1 MKPDF
6 ALTLSEDG
14 IGLQHRAK
22 GGWRSLGDVSLHDP
36 GLAETLRLLRATAG
50 NLADGRPLVKLVLP
64 DSQVLYTTLPLEGDS
79 RAEKR
84 ASLLRGLDGL
94 TPYAVSDLI
103 FDWQETA
110 GGARLAVVARETLAE
125 AEAFARAHQFDP
137 VCFVA
142 RPPASKFEGEAFFGP
157 TAAAASLLTGG
168 ERAEPER
175 APQKAPKAETA
186 PRRKA
191 PPPDE
196 AEKPAKPPQ
205 PAIDPAPVPAAFG
218 SDPAR
223 ADGAAASIG
232 PNAPA
237 EAKTAQR
244 PAAPGPTR
252 IPGASA
258 QAEVRLSAPDR
269 RPAPEIAAPAVA
281 PATAASPTVTAPAQR
296 PAIPAPASR
305 PGPQRRVAAQG
316 AGAAPRPLGGLDLR
330 AAERPSSGPD
340 LGQILK
346 LGGAGLAVA
355 AALVLGAL
363 VLTRGED
370 APPPAANLSPAS
382 GSASTTSDSGTAGPQ
397 APDGVGP
404 DIGLEEDDSFSPD
417 DGLDPVP
424 EALPETETDDGA
436 PDPAPDTSGA
446 VEEGAT
452 DPASAGPTE
461 APPPPEA
468 LVPAPLTAAEAL
480 EAYASTGIWQRAPD
494 PLGAPPQDRI
504 EDLFVAG
511 IDPPP
516 RPPEA
521 EDLPDP
527 QIARAVDQALPMQ
540 ADPPGPDQTFELD
553 ARGLVEATPEGALTP
568 EGVTVHAGSPAVV
581 PPARPDGLVPE
592 PEPVAVP
599 APGDTAAGAEI
610 TTEGVPVYDA
620 RPEVTP
626 PGRPADAA
634 PDAGSD
640 TGPDTGRNT
649 PAPDAASPEES
660 PSDQASQADRD
671 VAPNDASRAETAGT
685 EPEIV
690 VSAGAP
696 TPRPPARPSNETA
709 PATESATD
717 ATPAVI
723 PADPAVAARLAG
735 RLPRA
740 RPDTLLARTEPPA
753 EAEAPGLHPRAR
765 PGDLA
770 AVADAPALDTDAA
783 VTAALEDLAD
793 GEGEAEASAD
803 LPENALVASL
813 RPASRPSDFE
823 ERAVAAAPAV
833 PAAAAAVAPSVPT
846 TASVAKQATLPDAIN
861 LRDLNLIGVFGSS
874 ADRRA
879 LLRLPSGRFVK
890 VKVGDSIDGGQVAA
904 IGETQLRY
912 VKHGRNIVLDLPGG

>member
-22 GGWRSLGDVSLHDP
+22 GGWRSLGEVSLHDP

-64 DSQVLYTTLPLEGDS
+64 DSQVLYTTLALEGDS

-94 TPYAVSDLI
+94 TPYAVTDLI

-110 GGARLAVVARETLAE
+110 GSARLAVVARETLAE

-157 TAAAASLLTGG
+157 TAAAASLLAGG

-191 PPPDE
+191 PPPVE
-196 AEKPAKPPQ
+196 AEKPARAPQSAIVPTALAAAPARTEAAAAAIGPDLPAAAETAERPPAPKSPNAA
-205 PAIDPAPVPAAFG
+205 PASPPVPAA
-218 SDPAR
+218 PVH
-223 ADGAAASIG
+223 AD
-232 PNAPA
+232 
-237 EAKTAQR
+237 
-244 PAAPGPTR
+244 
-252 IPGASA
+252 
-258 QAEVRLSAPDR
+258 VRLPAPDR
-269 RPAPEIAAPAVA
+269 RPAPGITAPAVA
-281 PATAASPTVTAPAQR
+281 PPAAASPIVTAPAQR
-296 PAIPAPASR
+296 PESPAPAFR
-305 PGPQRRVAAQG
+305 PPPQRRVAAPG
-316 AGAAPRPLGGLDLR
+316 AAAPRPVSGLDLR
-330 AAERPSSGPD
+330 AAERPSTGPE
-340 LGQILK
+340 LGQMLK
-346 LGGAGLAVA
+346 LGGAGLALVA
-355 AALVLGAL
+355 TLGLGAL
-363 VLTRGED
+363 FLTRGEN
-370 APPPAANLSPAS
+370 APPSTPELSPVSETLPTGPDGGRAAS
-382 GSASTTSDSGTAGPQ
+382 Q
-397 APDGVGP
+397 APDGTGP
-404 DIGLEEDDSFSPD
+404 DIGADEDDSFSPD
-417 DGLDPVP
+417 DGLEPVP
-424 EALPETETDDGA
+424 EGLRDTDAGA
-436 PDPAPDTSGA
+436 APSPDTAGTA
-446 VEEGAT
+446 DEAT
-452 DPASAGPTE
+452 AAPAAPPE
-461 APPPPEA
+461 APPPTES

-494 PLGAPPQDRI
+494 PLGAPSQDRI

-511 IDPPP
+511 IDPAP

-540 ADPPGPDQTFELD
+540 SDPPGPDQTFELD
-553 ARGLVEATPEGALTP
+553 ERGLVEATPEGALTP
-568 EGVTVHAGSPAVV
+568 EGVTVHAGAPVVV
-581 PPARPDGLVPE
+581 PPARPDGLVPD

-634 PDAGSD
+634 PE
-640 TGPDTGRNT
+640 TGPDTAPDT
-649 PAPDAASPEES
+649 PAPDAAAPGEAL
-660 PSDQASQADRD
+660 SDQASEADRD
-671 VAPNDASRAETAGT
+671 AAIPQTAETA
-685 EPEIV
+685 PEVEIA
-690 VSAGAP
+690 VSAGSP
-696 TPRPPARPSNETA
+696 TPRPPARPGTDAA
-709 PATESATD
+709 PAAAPPAE
-717 ATPAVI
+717 ATPSVI
-723 PADPAVAARLAG
+723 PADPAAAARLAG

-740 RPDTLLARTEPPA
+740 RPETLLARTEPPA

-770 AVADAPALDTDAA
+770 PVPDAPSLDTDAA

-833 PAAAAAVAPSVPT
+833 PAAAAVAPSVPT